1 MYDDI
6 LKAVRFPIYEGHS
19 YLVTYTTA
27 SDEKWGMYVMA
38 IDSNDAIDK
47 VLAMVPEPIQNLKA
61 IRETPTP
68 DRKFN

>member
-1 MYDDI
+1 
-6 LKAVRFPIYEGHS
+6 
-19 YLVTYTTA
+19 
-27 SDEKWGMYVMA
+27 MYVMA

-47 VLAMVPEPIQNLKA
+47 VLAIVPEPIQNPKA